1 MTVRF
6 EEKVIRPAS
15 GWSGLLLSLVLLV
28 GGPLVSLML
37 AAIVSSPVVS
47 PGIAGIGSVFF
58 GVSGVLG
65 LFGCVGV
72 GPNQARVLTLFGEY
86 RGSVRESGFFWVN
99 PFYNK
104 RIISLRVHNFETGSS
119 RTPEVRDAAGRVTQ
133 EKGRSHGRP
142 SRVNDHN
149 GNPVEISAVVV
160 WRVTNTAEASFQVED
175 YEDFLAVQS
184 EAALRTL
191 ASRYPYDSADG
202 ELSLRGNT
210 EEICRQLQQDIQE
223 RLDQAGVEILEA
235 RISHLA
241 YAAEIA
247 AAMLQRQQ
255 ASAVV
260 AARAQIVE
268 GAVGMVRMALDHL
281 RQDNIVELSGDQKA
295 AVVSNLLVVLC
306 SDRHAQPVVNTGS
319 LHQ

>member
-15 GWSGLLLSLVLLV
+15 GWSGLLVSLVLLV
-28 GGPLVSLML
+28 GGPLVSLTL
-37 AAIVSSPVVS
+37 AAIVSSAAVS
-47 PGIAGIGSVFF
+47 PGIAGIGSVLF
-58 GVSGVLG
+58 GVSGILG

-99 PFYNK
+99 PFYSK
-104 RIISLRVHNFETGSS
+104 RMISLRVHNFETGSS

-142 SRVNDHN
+142 SRVNDRN

-175 YEDFLAVQS
+175 YEDFVAVQS

-202 ELSLRGNT
+202 ELSLRGST
-210 EEICRQLQQDIQE
+210 DEICRQLQQDIQE

-268 GAVGMVRMALDHL
+268 GAVGMVRMALEHL
-281 RQDNIVELSGDQKA
+281 RQDNIVDLNGDQKA
-295 AVVSNLLVVLC
+295 AMVSNLLVVLC

>member
-1 MTVRF
+1 
-6 EEKVIRPAS
+6 
-15 GWSGLLLSLVLLV
+15 
-28 GGPLVSLML
+28 
-37 AAIVSSPVVS
+37 
-47 PGIAGIGSVFF
+47 
-58 GVSGVLG
+58 
-65 LFGCVGV
+65 
-72 GPNQARVLTLFGEY
+72 
-86 RGSVRESGFFWVN
+86 
-99 PFYNK
+99 
-104 RIISLRVHNFETGSS
+104 
-119 RTPEVRDAAGRVTQ
+119 
-133 EKGRSHGRP
+133 
-142 SRVNDHN
+142 VNDRN

-175 YEDFLAVQS
+175 YEDFVAVQS